1 MTTATLRHDEAEAPA
16 RFGTALRAAFAE
28 RFGTRAR
35 FQEPLSRHTSLGIG
49 GPADAWVDVESVAEL
64 SELLSLARASSG
76 VLPVFILGSGTNL
89 LISDRG
95 VRGIVVHLGRGFR
108 YVDWTVMGEQAA
120 VRAGAA
126 VPFKALVYDAVE
138 RGFSGLEFGEGIP
151 GSLGGG
157 LTMNAG
163 AFGSEIGR
171 VVERLEGIHP
181 DGRVEELPR
190 SRLAFEYRRLELP
203 PGYIITGVRVGL
215 QRGDRGA
222 MESRVVAARERRKKS
237 QPLGL
242 PNAGSI
248 FRNPPNAFAGRLLE
262 DAGVKGL
269 ERGGARV
276 SERHAN
282 FIVNQG
288 GATAEDVRAL
298 MDEMRERVYARSGI
312 LLQAEVKLVGEW

>member
-1 MTTATLRHDEAEAPA
+1 MTAALRPNERGATAGFGATLR
-16 RFGTALRAAFAE
+16 AAVAE
-28 RFGTRAR
+28 RFGARAR
-35 FQEPLSRHTSLGIG
+35 FDEPLSRHTSFHIG
-49 GPADAWVDVESVAEL
+49 GPADAWVVVESVAEL
-64 SELLSLARASSG
+64 SDLFTLARAGDPSS
-76 VLPVFILGSGTNL
+76 PVFILGTGTNVL
-89 LISDRG
+89 VSDRG

-108 YVDWTVMGEQAA
+108 FVEWTVAGGQAA

-126 VPFKALVYDAVE
+126 VPFKTLVYDAVE
-138 RGFSGLEFGEGIP
+138 RGFAGLEFGEGIP

-171 VVERLEGIHP
+171 VVEYLEGVHP
-181 DGRVEELPR
+181 DGRIEELPR
-190 SRLAFEYRRLELP
+190 ARLAFEYRRLELP
-203 PGYIITGVRVGL
+203 PGWIITGVRL
-215 QRGDRGA
+215 RLERGDRVE
-222 MESRVVAARERRKKS
+222 MRTRVTTAREKRKKN
-237 QPLGL
+237 QPLGV

-248 FRNPPNAFAGRLLE
+248 FKNPPGAFAGRLLE

-298 MDEMRERVYARSGI
+298 MKEMGERVYARSGI
-312 LLQAEVKLVGEW
+312 RLQPEVKLVGDW

>member
-1 MTTATLRHDEAEAPA
+1 MMTAALRRNERETPPGFGATLRA
-16 RFGTALRAAFAE
+16 ALGE
-28 RFGTRAR
+28 RFGARAR
-35 FQEPLSRHTSLGIG
+35 FDEPLSRHTSFHIG

-64 SELLSLARASSG
+64 SDLFALARAGEPGS
-76 VLPVFILGSGTNL
+76 PVVILGSGTNVL
-89 LISDRG
+89 VSDRG

-108 YVDWTVMGEQAA
+108 FMEWTVAGEQAT

-126 VPFKALVYDAVE
+126 VPFKTLVYDAVE
-138 RGFSGLEFGEGIP
+138 RGFTGLEFGEGIP

-163 AFGSEIGR
+163 AFGGEIGR
-171 VVERLEGIHP
+171 VVERLEGVHP
-181 DGRVEELPR
+181 HGRVEELPR
-190 SRLAFEYRRLELP
+190 GRLAFEYRRLELP
-203 PGYIITGVRVGL
+203 PGWIITGVRLRL
-215 QRGDRGA
+215 QRGDA
-222 MESRVVAARERRKKS
+222 VEMKTRVATAREKRKQN
-237 QPLGL
+237 QPLGF

-248 FRNPPNAFAGRLLE
+248 FRNPPDTFAGRLLE

-288 GATAEDVRAL
+288 GATADDVRSL
-298 MDEMRERVYARSGI
+298 MKEMGERVYARSGI
-312 LLQAEVKLVGEW
+312 LLQPEVKLVGEW